1 MAWTVLKRAALSSDT
16 VDVFEKMYEVNYE
29 NAEDEF
35 LENKCIEV
43 ICDGYSLEF
52 DDNLKEELGNVMSG
66 RLDILYVD
74 CFKGLSRNFEKVLHV
89 LQIILQSG
97 KAFVTCNYYISNGR
111 IEKRRK
117 NFKSISLSKGH
128 V

>member
-1 MAWTVLKRAALSSDT
+1 MKHVDVYGEAIQKYPLAWTVLKRAALSSDT

-52 DDNLKEELGNVMSG
+52 DDYLKEELGNVMSG
-66 RLDILYVD
+66 RLDIFYVD
-74 CFKGLSRNFEKVLHV
+74 CFKGLSRNFEKVL
-89 LQIILQSG
+89 Q
-97 KAFVTCNYYISNGR
+97 Y
-111 IEKRRK
+111 
-117 NFKSISLSKGH
+117 FKLFYK
-128 V
+128 VERLL